1 MTESLPQRIV
11 PFYGDDLIAVQ
22 QAEGDVLVVF
32 GRLCD
37 NLGLD
42 RSGQVQRIQ
51 RHEVLKD
58 GLITVPVQTEG
69 GAQTMQC
76 LRLDLLPLWLAGI
89 QAKRV
94 KDALRE
100 QLIRYQ
106 REAAQALWREFRAQI
121 LVTDPGQEAST
132 ELSPAMVQL
141 HQIAEMGRA
150 IVAMAEQQMEIQRQ
164 QQALS
169 GRLDKAG
176 MVVKGLQGEVRTVT
190 RDVSDLQVRLGVLE
204 ERIHPSAYIT
214 DEQGAEV
221 SQQVKALAETL
232 TGKDKTK
239 NHYQG
244 IFSELY
250 RRYGVASY
258 KLIRQDQYAAVLAFL
273 DDWRNAVLT
282 GEAVSPPDA

>member
-1 MTESLPQRIV
+1 MTESLPQRII

-22 QAEGDVLVVF
+22 QPEGDILVIF

-42 RSGQVQRIQ
+42 RSGQVQRVQ

-58 GLITVPVQTEG
+58 GLLTVPVQTEG
-69 GAQTMQC
+69 GTQAMQC

-106 REAAQALWREFRAQI
+106 REAAQVLWREFRAQI
-121 LVTDPGQEAST
+121 LVAGPGQEAPA

-169 GRLDKAG
+169 GRIDKAG
-176 MVVKGLQGEVRTVT
+176 LVVKEIKGEVRLVT
-190 RDVSDLQVRLGVLE
+190 REVRDIHVRLGVLE
-204 ERIHPSAYIT
+204 DRIHPSAYISE
-214 DEQGAEV
+214 EQAAEI

-232 TGKDKTK
+232 TGKDKAK

-258 KLIRQDQYAAVLAFL
+258 KLIRQEQYAVVLAFV
-273 DDWRNAVLT
+273 DDWRKAATSDEVIH
-282 GEAVSPPDA
+282 PPEG